1 MTKLKIGVRMPSK
14 DKPTTSTLE
23 KDDIFN
29 KDSKYVVAHSG
40 YGGYNN
46 NKARSNNKC
55 PIFKTYIPYKSIT
68 LKCKESE
75 LDSVIY
81 WCEYVH
87 GGGCISKIKN
97 LNNKYVAIRSDYM
110 CW

>member
-1 MTKLKIGVRMPSK
+1 MNKLKIGVLMPTN
-14 DKPTTSTLE
+14 DKPTTNTLE

-29 KDSKYVVAHSG
+29 KDSKYIIACAD

-46 NKARSNNKC
+46 NKARSIKKC
-55 PIFKTYIPYKSIT
+55 PIFNTYIYNKSLT

-97 LNNKYVAIRSDYM
+97 LKNGYVAIRSDYM